1 MKDNKKQCSGNQ
13 SDTMK
18 NKEEYNNLDLKFIEA
33 VDEVIAINKELG
45 IKPYNDSS
53 VAKMIYPS
61 NRGIISSVRSRSKH
75 IPHLALMNFAKEF
88 NVDMNYFYKS
98 ETKLQYQ
105 PPIIKNIVL
114 KGNSVETKGDSNV
127 TIHAGNEGKIQGIN
141 TAESGSKNTLVE
153 VVEVNTMI
161 NNFISKIN
169 DDYVDQ
175 FFRIV
180 GQIQGEAKATRTRL
194 EKLLQDK
201 SEELTNLRESYR
213 GDLRNSRSQ
222 LSKTQAKL
230 EESQMRENELLR
242 KYISKIE

>member
-1 MKDNKKQCSGNQ
+1 MNDNKKQCSSNQ

-18 NKEEYNNLDLKFIEA
+18 NKEEYNNLDLKFIQA

-61 NRGIISSVRSRSKH
+61 NRGIISSVRSRAKH

-98 ETKLQYQ
+98 DTNLQYQ
-105 PPIIKNIVL
+105 PSDIRNIVL
-114 KGNSVETKGDSNV
+114 KGNSIETKGDSNV

-194 EKLLQDK
+194 EKLFQDK
-201 SEELTNLRESYR
+201 SSELSNLRESYR
-213 GDLRNSRSQ
+213 EDLRNTRNE
-222 LSKTQAKL
+222 LSETQAKL
-230 EESQMRENELLR
+230 EESQMRENEMLR
-242 KYISKIE
+242 KYIAKIE

>member
-1 MKDNKKQCSGNQ
+1 MKETKKQCSGNQ
-13 SDTMK
+13 NDTMK

-45 IKPYNDSS
+45 IKPYNDSA

-88 NVDMNYFYKS
+88 DVDMNYFYKS
-98 ETKLQYQ
+98 EVKLQYK
-105 PPIIKNIVL
+105 PSDINNIVL
-114 KGNSVETKGDSNV
+114 KGNSVETRGDKNV

-175 FFRIV
+175 FFRIL

-194 EKLLQDK
+194 EKLFQDK
-201 SEELTNLRESYR
+201 SKELASIRDSYREDLRETRSELTE
-213 GDLRNSRSQ
+213 
-222 LSKTQAKL
+222 TQKKL
-230 EESQMRENELLR
+230 EDSQMRENEMLR